1 MSLKEQSVS
10 PLDKKIIVTGGNG
23 FLGSNVVSELKGA
36 GYTDIFVPR
45 SADYDLK
52 DPSQVQK
59 LLNDQPANQVIHLA
73 AKAGGIGA
81 NRTWPGEYFYDNA
94 LMGIHIIEEC
104 RKANIEK
111 LVMIGTICSYPKFTP
126 VPFKE
131 EDLWDGYPEETNAPY
146 GLAKKMQLVQ
156 AQAYRDQ
163 YGMNIIY
170 LMPANLYGPGDNF
183 KTENSHVIPAL
194 IRKFS
199 EAVNENAD
207 TVEIWG
213 SGTATREFLYVDDAA
228 RGIVLATDNYDDKEP
243 INLGSG
249 NEISIIDLANMISE
263 LVGFTGEITLNTDMP
278 DGQPKRSLDVTKAA
292 QLFGFQAKTDLRVG
306 LENTIAYWK
315 NKASAARSNEPG

>member
-1 MSLKEQSVS
+1 VS

-23 FLGSNVVSELKGA
+23 FLGSKVVNELKRA

-45 SADYDLK
+45 SAEYDLK
-52 DPSQVQK
+52 DPSEVQK
-59 LLNDQPANQVIHLA
+59 LLNDHPANKVIHLA

-183 KTENSHVIPAL
+183 KTESSHVIPAL

-199 EAVNENAD
+199 EAVNKNAD
-207 TVEIWG
+207 TVGIWG

-228 RGIVLATDNYDDKEP
+228 RGIVLATDNYDDKDP

-263 LVGFTGEITLNTDMP
+263 LVGFTGKITLNTDMP

-292 QLFGFQAKTDLRVG
+292 QLFGFEAETDLRVG
-306 LENTIAYWK
+306 LENTITYWK
-315 NKASAARSNEPG
+315 NQAGAARSSEPR

>member
-1 MSLKEQSVS
+1 MKEQQVS
-10 PLDKKIIVTGGNG
+10 PVEKKIIVTGGNG
-23 FLGSNVVSELKGA
+23 FLGSKVVNELENQ

-45 SADYDLK
+45 SAEYDLK

-59 LLNDQPANQVIHLA
+59 LLNDHPATHVIHLA

-163 YGMNIIY
+163 YGMNVIY

-183 KTENSHVIPAL
+183 KTESSHVIPAL

-228 RGIVLATDNYDDKEP
+228 RGIVLATANYDDKDP

-249 NEISIIDLANMISE
+249 NEISIIDLANMISD
-263 LVGFTGEITLNTDMP
+263 LVGFTGKITLNTNMP

-292 QLFGFQAKTDLRVG
+292 QLFGFEAKTDLRVG
-306 LENTIAYWK
+306 LENTIAYW
-315 NKASAARSNEPG
+315 NSESSS

>member
-1 MSLKEQSVS
+1 MNLKEQSV
-10 PLDKKIIVTGGNG
+10 PLVDKKIIVTGGNG
-23 FLGSNVVSELKGA
+23 FLGSKVVNELKSQ

-45 SADYDLK
+45 SAEYDLK
-52 DPSQVQK
+52 DPSQVQR
-59 LLNDQPANQVIHLA
+59 LLTEHPADQVIHLA

-104 RKANIEK
+104 RTANIEK

-163 YGMNIIY
+163 YGMNVIY

-183 KTENSHVIPAL
+183 KTESSHVIPAL
-194 IRKFS
+194 IRKFT
-199 EAVNENAD
+199 EAKNSDAD
-207 TVEIWG
+207 SVELWG

-228 RGIVLATDNYDDKEP
+228 RGIVLATENYNEKDP
-243 INLGSG
+243 VNLGSG
-249 NEISIIDLANMISE
+249 NEIAIIDLANMISD
-263 LVGFTGEITLNTDMP
+263 LVGFTGKITLNTDMP

-292 QLFGFQAKTDLRVG
+292 RLFGFEAKTSLRIG
-306 LENTIAYWK
+306 LKNTIAYW
-315 NKASAARSNEPG
+315 NSESQS

>member
-1 MSLKEQSVS
+1 MPPVE
-10 PLDKKIIVTGGNG
+10 KKIIVTGGNG
-23 FLGSNVVSELKGA
+23 FLGSKVVNELENQ

-45 SADYDLK
+45 SAEYDLK

-59 LLNDQPANQVIHLA
+59 LLNDHPATHVIHLA

-163 YGMNIIY
+163 YGMNVIY

-183 KTENSHVIPAL
+183 KTESSHVIPAL

-228 RGIVLATDNYDDKEP
+228 RGIVLATANYDDKDP

-249 NEISIIDLANMISE
+249 NEISIIDLANMISD
-263 LVGFTGEITLNTDMP
+263 LVGFTGKITLNTNMP

-292 QLFGFQAKTDLRVG
+292 QLFGFEAKTDLRVG
-306 LENTIAYWK
+306 LENTIAYW
-315 NKASAARSNEPG
+315 NSESSS